1 MIMKKICKVKEIG
14 LQALIERWRME
25 YNMFRPHSSLGCLPP
40 VPEAVEA
47 MTILCILF
55 SESVY

>member
-25 YNMFRPHSSLGCLPP
+25 YNMFRPHSSLGYLPP

-47 MTILCILF
+47 KQTVSATLQL
-55 SESVY
+55 SV